1 MQNLGGA
8 ERAMQT
14 DVQTDL
20 DALLARVALQ
30 DRQAF
35 DRLYALCSGKLF
47 AVTMRI
53 MKDRAE
59 AEDVLQEA
67 FIRIWQKSHS
77 FRPGQAKAISW
88 LVTIAR
94 NLAIDRL
101 RARQMP
107 VAPMEMA
114 QDIAD
119 EKPTPETEAS
129 NNETRTQLEACLA
142 ELEKNRAE
150 AVKSAYLEG
159 YSYQELADRY
169 DTPLNTIR
177 TWLRRSLLRLRNCL
191 EQSSQ

>member
-8 ERAMQT
+8 GRAMQT

-35 DRLYALCSGKLF
+35 DRLYVLCSGKLF

-77 FRPGQAKAISW
+77 FRPDQAKAISW

>member
-8 ERAMQT
+8 GRAMQT

>member
-1 MQNLGGA
+1 MNRTQPA
-8 ERAMQT
+8 QP
-14 DVQTDL
+14 DL
-20 DALLARVALQ
+20 ESLIARIALR
-30 DRQAF
+30 DRRAF
-35 DRLYALCSGKLF
+35 DQLYADASGRLF
-47 AVTMRI
+47 AVALRI

-67 FIRIWQKSHS
+67 FIRIWQKSDS

-88 LVTIAR
+88 LITIVR
-94 NLAIDRL
+94 NLAIDKL

-119 EKPTPETEAS
+119 ENPTPEAEAS
-129 NNETRTQLEACLA
+129 NTEVRAQLDACLE
-142 ELEKNRAE
+142 ELEVNRAE
-150 AVKSAYLEG
+150 AIRSAYIEG
-159 YSYQELADRY
+159 YSYQELAARF

-191 EQSSQ
+191 EQTSP